1 MINTAVRVSTEI
13 VFYTSERNF
22 QWNAKG
28 ICCDTISFII
38 VTELFTSLLYKLD
51 EFSLFTEIINMTFC
65 VSDSSH
71 LNVRVCVCA
80 CTRMCVCEREI
91 WACLRI
97 WQKWLIFFPEKK
109 NLHIP
114 LPLQNLHTIWRYSV
128 THLKYM
134 WGKENKTSYRAT
146 I

>member
-97 WQKWLIFFPEKK
+97 WQK
-109 NLHIP
+109 
-114 LPLQNLHTIWRYSV
+114 
-128 THLKYM
+128 
-134 WGKENKTSYRAT
+134 
-146 I
+146 